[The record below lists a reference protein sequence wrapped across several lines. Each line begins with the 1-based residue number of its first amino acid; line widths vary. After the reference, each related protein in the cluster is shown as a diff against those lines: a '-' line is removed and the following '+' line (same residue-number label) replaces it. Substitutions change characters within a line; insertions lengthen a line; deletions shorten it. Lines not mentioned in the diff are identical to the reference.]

1 MNVPLRKR
9 EPELESAASPSDAPR
24 GTGARPDARSSRPRA
39 IRYDDGGSLPV
50 SLALLL
56 QLDAPMIILSLF
68 ACMTVFGEALTIDYS
83 VLAAVAVILASRCI
97 TPPDIRKT
105 LASGT
110 LPPFLSIRPLVEWGT
125 VVGILLLALFA
136 FKVSSSFSR
145 KVLLAWFA
153 VTPVVLTLVYRLQTR
168 AALWFNKEGKLA
180 SRYLIVGA
188 NSVGFELT
196 NRMQTNAFLGFFDF
210 RSSERIAAE
219 APDVSLVGHCG
230 TVADFVRRNGVS
242 AVYVALPLANAP
254 RIKALLNDL
263 RDTTASVYFVPDVFA
278 FDLIQA
284 RIVDVNGMPA
294 LAICDT
300 PLHGTDGASKRAMD
314 LVLATIGL
322 VLLAPVFAGIA
333 IATKLSSPGP
343 VFFKQR
349 RYGLEGE
356 EILVYKFRTMTV
368 CEDGDEVRQASRT
381 DDRITKLGR
390 FLRRSSLDELPQL
403 INVIEGKM
411 SLVGPRPHAVAHN
424 ELYRKLIS
432 GYMIRHKVRPGI
444 TGWAQVH
451 GLRGET
457 DTVEKMEARVHYDLD
472 YLSNWSLMLD
482 LRILVR
488 TLRIVLSGD
497 NAY

>member
-1 MNVPLRKR
+1 MSVPLRKP
-9 EPELESAASPSDAPR
+9 EPEQSASPAVEATRNAAPR
-24 GTGARPDARSSRPRA
+24 ADGTPGRSRA
-39 IRYDDGGSLPV
+39 IRYDGGDSLPV
-50 SLALLL
+50 TLALLL
-56 QLDAPMIILSLF
+56 QLDAPIIILTLF
-68 ACMTVFGEALTIDYS
+68 ACLTVFGEPLTIDYS
-83 VLAAVAVILASRCI
+83 VLAAVAVILASRFI
-97 TPPDIRKT
+97 TPPDIRRT

-110 LPPFLSIRPLVEWGT
+110 LPPFLTIRLLVEWGT
-125 VVGILLLALFA
+125 VVGILLLGAFA
-136 FKVSSSFSR
+136 FKVSDSFSR

-153 VTPVVLTLVYRLQTR
+153 ISPVALTLMHRLQTW

-196 NRMQTNAFLGFFDF
+196 HRMQTNAFLGFFDF
-210 RSSERIAAE
+210 RSAERIATE

-230 TVADFVRRNGVS
+230 TVAEFVRRNSVS

-254 RIKALLNDL
+254 RIKALLHDL

-300 PLHGTDGASKRAMD
+300 PLHGADGASKRATD
-314 LVLATIGL
+314 LVLATLGL
-322 VLLAPVFAGIA
+322 IMLAPVFAAIA
-333 IATKLSSPGP
+333 IAIKVTSPGP
-343 VFFKQR
+343 VFVKQR

-356 EILVYKFRTMTV
+356 EILVYKFRSMTV
-368 CEDGDEVRQASRT
+368 CEDGADVRQASRT
-381 DDRITKLGR
+381 DSRITKIGR

-457 DTVEKMEARVHYDLD
+457 DTVEKMEQRVHYDLD

-488 TLRIVLSGD
+488 TLRIVASGD